1 MGRVDQE
8 VAKLVREERL
18 VEAAEL
24 ASKRGDPRT
33 ASLLFERA
41 CDFKRAAEHAL
52 KAYDWARALPLAL
65 EGKSESLAEE
75 AFPKLI
81 QDASQAERVAFHLER
96 RGDHDWAG
104 RLLEGVGK
112 KAEAARAYERAGNAI
127 KASRL
132 LEAAGD
138 VIGASKVLEAQVRRE
153 PGTGTLLVALGSLL
167 HRYGK
172 TDAAV
177 RSLQKVKSDDP
188 ERRAALTILV
198 QALER
203 LGLGQAKVEA
213 EAELTS
219 LGGPVEG
226 NEPEAS
232 AVPVRARL
240 FGRYEVVREVAS
252 SPHARVVEC
261 TDGVRSERVAVKI
274 FAGYD
279 ARGAGRDALAR
290 FEREVKVLGT
300 LDHPNI
306 LPLRQY
312 LPEGPALVLEWMG
325 RGTLEQMIANEPLA
339 PARAVEIAQAV
350 LAALGEAHRLG
361 IIHRDIKPANV
372 LFDNAG
378 VTRLG
383 DFGVAHLSDLSVTA
397 TAGVIGTLGY
407 MSPEQRAGRPA
418 TVRSDV
424 FGVGAILLE
433 MLTGQKPEAKT
444 AGASTFG
451 ASTFGSESSTLNSV
465 DGGPTSS
472 VADGDDRVRPSG
484 VHRDLDARHDAAVF
498 ALVDDDPAKRPEDAF
513 AARRALGALRWPS
526 TIERVAVPRAT
537 EPRKKKESER
547 PSGMRL
553 LPDDSDPGSSS
564 EIDSWLGRRVISIP
578 LDPPNLARA
587 SLFARAD
594 HPVLQAVL
602 RVDRENRAIWLSSP
616 KGAPLQGRPTPQQ
629 LAGLRE
635 ALDRLHELGEAHGA
649 IDTNHVLIDDIG
661 NVTLAFAPTPG
672 PTATFDLD
680 RLALARLGG

>member
-1 MGRVDQE
+1 
-8 VAKLVREERL
+8 
-18 VEAAEL
+18 
-24 ASKRGDPRT
+24 
-33 ASLLFERA
+33 
-41 CDFKRAAEHAL
+41 
-52 KAYDWARALPLAL
+52 
-65 EGKSESLAEE
+65 
-75 AFPKLI
+75 
-81 QDASQAERVAFHLER
+81 
-96 RGDHDWAG
+96 
-104 RLLEGVGK
+104 
-112 KAEAARAYERAGNAI
+112 
-127 KASRL
+127 
-132 LEAAGD
+132 
-138 VIGASKVLEAQVRRE
+138 VRRD
-153 PGTGTLLVALGSLL
+153 PGKGTLLVALGSLL

-177 RSLQKVKSDDP
+177 RSLQKVKADDP
-188 ERRAALTILV
+188 ERRASLTIMV

-213 EAELTS
+213 EAELAS
-219 LGGPVEG
+219 LGGPLVSA
-226 NEPEAS
+226 EPEGS

-261 TDGVRSERVAVKI
+261 MDGVRSERVAVKI

-306 LPLRQY
+306 LPLREY

-325 RGTLEQMIANEPLA
+325 RGTLEHMIANEPLA

-407 MSPEQRAGRPA
+407 MSPEQREGRPA

-424 FGVGAILLE
+424 FGVGAILWE
-433 MLTGQKPEAKT
+433 MLTGQKPEVKMAG
-444 AGASTFG
+444 GASTFG
-451 ASTFGSESSTLNSV
+451 ESTLNSP
-465 DGGPTSS
+465 GGGEEGAGPSSS
-472 VADGDDRVRPSG
+472 VGADDRVRPSG
-484 VHRDLDARHDAAVF
+484 VHRDLDARHDAVVF
-498 ALVDDDPAKRPEDAF
+498 SLVDDDPLKRPEDAF

-537 EPRKKKESER
+537 ERKKKESER

-553 LPDDSDPGSSS
+553 LPDDSGSGS
-564 EIDSWLGRRVISIP
+564 EIDSWLGRKVISIP
-578 LDPPNLARA
+578 LSPPNLARA

-602 RVDRENRAIWLSSP
+602 RVDRENRAIWLSLP
-616 KGAPLQGRPTPQQ
+616 RGAPLQGKPSPQQ
-629 LAGLRE
+629 AALLRE

-649 IDTNHVLIDDIG
+649 IDPNHVLIDEIG